1 MSGSGIL
8 MLFLASSI
16 IFLLMGLALV
26 LFIMQYQKKT
36 ILQSEE
42 LQNSKVNHQKQ
53 MLDATIE
60 SQESERSRI
69 ASNLHDSLGAQ
80 LSTIRLFMLM
90 QGEEK
95 KELKAFADESAE
107 MLLESIQEVR
117 EIAQDLLPGAL
128 KYGGL
133 VSACTQFFNSIEKS
147 TAIQLNAAFTGDI
160 IRLSEKSELSV
171 FRVIQ
176 ELVNNTLKHADAN
189 VIEVDLNFRDSML
202 RVTYK
207 DNGVGLP
214 KNINNHGLGLYNIE
228 SRIQSLKGE
237 YSVHS
242 NPGKGVEFSI
252 EIPLTRNIFSN

>member
-1 MSGSGIL
+1 
-8 MLFLASSI
+8 MLFLVSSI
-16 IFLLMGLALV
+16 VFLLMGLSLV

-53 MLDATIE
+53 MLDAAIQ

-69 ASNLHDSLGAQ
+69 ASNLHDSLGAH

-95 KELKAFADESAE
+95 SELKGFADESAE

-117 EIAQDLLPGAL
+117 AIAQGLLPGAL

-133 VSACTQFFNSIEKS
+133 ISACTQFFQSIERS
-147 TAIQLNAAFTGDI
+147 TPIKLNAQFNGEVI
-160 IRLSEKSELSV
+160 QLSEKSELSV
-171 FRVIQ
+171 YRVIQ
-176 ELVNNTLKHADAN
+176 ELVNNTIKHAEAS
-189 VIEVDLNFRDSML
+189 VIEVNLNFQDSKL

-214 KNINNHGLGLYNIE
+214 ENINNLGLGLYNIE
-228 SRIQSLKGE
+228 SRVQSLKAE
-237 YSVHS
+237 YAVNS
-242 NPGKGVEFSI
+242 NPGKGVEFVI
-252 EIPLTRNIFSN
+252 EIPLTMDIITN